1 MAVFVHRVAMRSISG
16 ILKFAVFLAVIVGI
30 GIGIGWLATRPPQSA
45 EPAST
50 NGSGSD
56 DNAFKSVPAP
66 APGPIQP
73 IAANDSAGPADP
85 GTMVANWQDQI
96 GDILASDS
104 DLTNKCSDLLKL
116 FPHLPEAGQVE
127 AAHHLSNLVDDNS
140 YAPLAKILTDPA
152 TSTNVDDVLM
162 LDVMN
167 RPDSLKMPT
176 LLEIA
181 RNPGHPEAADAR
193 SKLAMYLED
202 DYGTDWYLW
211 QNKINEYM
219 SNNPD

>member
-1 MAVFVHRVAMRSISG
+1 MRSISG
-16 ILKFAVFLAVIVGI
+16 ILKFALFLAVIVGI
-30 GIGIGWLATRPPQSA
+30 GIGIGWLATRPPQSS
-45 EPAST
+45 EPVPAAGT
-50 NGSGSD
+50 D
-56 DNAFKSVPAP
+56 DNTFKAAAAP
-66 APGPIQP
+66 APGPTQP
-73 IAANDSAGPADP
+73 VGANGSSSAGTSDS
-85 GTMVANWQDQI
+85 GMTVVNWQDQI

-104 DLTNKCSDLLKL
+104 EISNKCANLLNL
-116 FPHLPEAGQVE
+116 FPHLPEAGQIE
-127 AAHHLSNLVDDNS
+127 AAHHLSNLVDDS
-140 YAPLAKILTDPA
+140 DYTSLGKILTDPT

-167 RPDSLKMPT
+167 RPNALKLPT
-176 LLEIA
+176 LLQIA
-181 RNPGHPEAADAR
+181 SDPGHPEAADAR